1 MSVLAAPDVAAIGET
16 ALTVVLLVLVGI
28 GAVPVVAGLAQ
39 FLVIPFHAVRN
50 HYRETGPY
58 LPNVAV
64 VIPAW
69 NEAAVLTTSI
79 ERLMGLDYPPDRLR
93 VYVVDDAST
102 DDTPAVLA
110 ACAAR
115 FPGRVVH
122 LRREKG
128 GEGKAHTLNH
138 GLREILADDWME
150 ALLIMAVSYTHLTL
164 PTKRIV

>member
-58 LPNVAV
+58 LHNVAV

-128 GEGKAHTLNH
+128 GEGKAC
-138 GLREILADDWME
+138 
-150 ALLIMAVSYTHLTL
+150 LL
-164 PTKRIV
+164 